1 MQEVP
6 STSCFILQQS
16 RFVLSMH
23 IVEVAEQL
31 KTKSID
37 FQRFEIENREGMSRY
52 VSFETRRFRRKD
64 WDVYIKMHK
73 GDRDYTESL

>member
-16 RFVLSMH
+16 KFVLSMH
-23 IVEVAEQL
+23 IVKVVEQL

-37 FQRFEIENREGMSRY
+37 FQRFEIENREGMFTMR
-52 VSFETRRFRRKD
+52 
-64 WDVYIKMHK
+64 I
-73 GDRDYTESL
+73 G

>member
-16 RFVLSMH
+16 KFVLSMH
-23 IVEVAEQL
+23 IVEVVEQL

-37 FQRFEIENREGMSRY
+37 FQRFEIENREGMFTMR
-52 VSFETRRFRRKD
+52 
-64 WDVYIKMHK
+64 I
-73 GDRDYTESL
+73 G